1 MSGAVSTPGGANAGG
16 RVQPAPRVGVRILGT
31 GLHLPERVLSNAD
44 LAKVMD
50 TSDEWIIQRTGIR
63 QRRAADLK
71 NGETVTKLAAQALK
85 AALSDARIA
94 ATELD
99 LIILATVCAEMT
111 CPSSACRVG
120 EIVGAGKAGAFDLTA
135 ACSGWVYGLNLAHDL
150 IRGGAHRTVAVIGA
164 ETLTK
169 FMDYSTAGRT
179 TAILFG
185 DGAGAAILRA
195 TDDTSKGVIAQ
206 SMHADGSGWRELFIP
221 NTDDDYPAG
230 FDRSTLPPGRM
241 YMNGREVFKFAVST
255 FQTLIAETL
264 EKAGLKAS
272 DVDQFVCHQSN
283 IRILEAARE
292 RFGIPHEKL
301 HTNIDRVGNTSAASV
316 PMLFD
321 ELRKGGTVREG
332 QKVMFVAF
340 GAGLTWGSSLWQF

>member
-1 MSGAVSTPGGANAGG
+1 M
-16 RVQPAPRVGVRILGT
+16 LGT
-31 GLHLPERVLSNAD
+31 GLHLPERVLSNED
-44 LAKVMD
+44 LARVMD
-50 TSDEWIIQRTGIR
+50 TSDDWIVQRTGIR

-71 NGETVTKLAAQALK
+71 NGETVTKLATEALR
-85 AALSDARIA
+85 AAVADARIP

-99 LIILATVCAEMT
+99 MVILATVSAEMT
-111 CPSSACRVG
+111 CPSSACRVAHN
-120 EIVGAGKAGAFDLTA
+120 VGAGKAAAFDLTA
-135 ACSGWVYGLNLAHDL
+135 ACSGWVYALNLAHDL
-150 IRGGAHRTVAVIGA
+150 IRGGAHRTIAVIGA

-169 FMDYSTAGRT
+169 FMDYTTAGRT

-206 SMHADGSGWRELFIP
+206 SMHADGAGWRELFIP

-264 EKAGLKAS
+264 DKAGLKAS
-272 DVDQFVCHQSN
+272 DIDQFVCHQSN
-283 IRILEAARE
+283 IRILESARE

-301 HTNIDRVGNTSAASV
+301 HTNIDRLGNTSAASV

-321 ELRKGGTVREG
+321 ELRKAGTIREG